1 LAYIELLWTLLILGL
16 LAAVVILFRALV
28 RRPRGMSDVDP
39 AGVRTV
45 AAFQGDAPEF
55 FARDH
60 DGPLVGI
67 QLFHALCDG
76 LARSGI
82 EISRRGTIQ
91 NAQRAECLVGQERFA
106 LVLEWVEGLWV
117 AGVEWV
123 PTTRA
128 EIRHLALT
136 QEVFAPRDSLALRS
150 LLTALDGWLKSQ
162 PLLSSVRW
170 YRKEK
175 WIAEDLSDAGS
186 QPLAP
191 SLSGRGLG

>member
-1 LAYIELLWTLLILGL
+1 MEPFWTLLILGL
-16 LAAVVILFRALV
+16 MAAVVIFFRSLV
-28 RRPRGMSDVDP
+28 RRPRRISDVDP
-39 AGVRTV
+39 VGVRTV
-45 AAFQGDAPEF
+45 ATFRGDSPEF
-55 FARDH
+55 FVQDH
-60 DGPLVGI
+60 DGLLVGV

-76 LARSGI
+76 LARAGI
-82 EISRRGTIQ
+82 EIARRGTIQ
-91 NAQRAECLVGQERFA
+91 NAQRAQCVVGRERFA

-136 QEVFAPRDSLALRS
+136 HEVFAPQDSFALRS

-162 PLLSSVRW
+162 PLLSAIQW

-175 WIAEDLSDAGS
+175 WIAEDLSDAGN

-191 SLSGRGLG
+191 SPSANSPG

>member
-1 LAYIELLWTLLILGL
+1 MELLLTLLILALMAG
-16 LAAVVILFRALV
+16 VVVFFRSLV
-28 RRPRGMSDVDP
+28 RRPRGISDEDP
-39 AGVRTV
+39 VGVRTV
-45 AAFQGDAPEF
+45 ATFRGDSPDF
-55 FARDH
+55 FAQDH

-76 LARSGI
+76 LARAGV
-82 EISRRGTIQ
+82 EIAGRGTIQ
-91 NAQRAECLVGQERFA
+91 NAQRAVCVVGRERFA

-136 QEVFAPRDSLALRS
+136 QEVFAPRDGLALRS
-150 LLTALDGWLKSQ
+150 LLDNLDGWLKSQ
-162 PLLSSVRW
+162 PLLSNVLW

-175 WIAEDLSDAGS
+175 WIAEDLSDAGG
-186 QPLAP
+186 QPLERHP
-191 SLSGRGLG
+191 